1 MAQQLVKLRRKKRM
15 SSSPQTQS
23 SSSTPTH
30 RHPNLSAPSM
40 LERTLSSRRV
50 NSYADDDA
58 DADVDADESKTKK
71 NQHILFR
78 ITTRA
83 SNYLSRI
90 AGSGSFYLPCVTIV
104 LFVFFAFSFLF
115 TSRGFV
121 CISSSYTPVS
131 RAGFFGFD
139 GLDSDFGSLGVPCCK
154 SLCSDLI
161 SSSAIFAFLSDL
173 MLGSEMCKIKNN

>member
-1 MAQQLVKLRRKKRM
+1 M
-15 SSSPQTQS
+15 SSPGASSQTQS
-23 SSSTPTH
+23 SSTTTPTH

-50 NSYADDDA
+50 NSCADGDA
-58 DADVDADESKTKK
+58 DGDADESKTKK

-90 AGSGSFYLPCVTIV
+90 AGSGSFYLPCVIIL
-104 LFVFFAFSFLF
+104 LFIFLAFSFLF

>member
-71 NQHILFR
+71 NQHHSKSKRLLK
-78 ITTRA
+78 
-83 SNYLSRI
+83 SLLSRRK
-90 AGSGSFYLPCVTIV
+90 SKKDDLLYTYLDE
-104 LFVFFAFSFLF
+104 
-115 TSRGFV
+115 
-121 CISSSYTPVS
+121 Y
-131 RAGFFGFD
+131 
-139 GLDSDFGSLGVPCCK
+139 
-154 SLCSDLI
+154 
-161 SSSAIFAFLSDL
+161 
-173 MLGSEMCKIKNN
+173 

>member
-1 MAQQLVKLRRKKRM
+1 M
-15 SSSPQTQS
+15 SSPGASSQTQS
-23 SSSTPTH
+23 SSTTTPTH